1 MMKKMKIHRILMV
14 FIAAILAMTGC
25 AAAGCAA
32 VRAPAAGDLMADVQA
47 AERPAKPGALPETF
61 NQAVLDFSWTLL
73 QQTDK
78 GAGNMM
84 ISPASVFMALAM
96 TLNGADGDTRAAML
110 DVLAGSGLTEDALNQ
125 SSRDWM
131 TLLQDTGDKTELYLS
146 NAIWLRDTFAADPD
160 FLQRN
165 ADYFGATARKLD
177 FAQPEAVKTINDW
190 VKTATRGKIDSIV
203 DQIKDDVVM
212 YLINAIY
219 FKSDWKVPFKA
230 DQTFDGMFAAREKE
244 VQVPFMNQ
252 AGTMDFLEDNGL
264 AGVWLPYVDEQFGF
278 FAILPDEGMDVRRLL
293 TERSGADLA
302 AWIKN
307 RSQSSV
313 SLRIPKF
320 EVRFETGLVE
330 PLKAMGMNVAFVAGQ
345 ADFSRMN
352 ADHTIDLFISDVRHK
367 TFFRIDEK
375 GSEAAAV
382 TSVEVSLTSI
392 PEYEHT
398 LDFSRPFLYGIADA
412 KTGLPLF
419 IGIMEDPTAVE

>member
-1 MMKKMKIHRILMV
+1 MMMKRHRILML
-14 FIAAILAMTGC
+14 FLAVMLAVTGC
-25 AAAGCAA
+25 TAAG
-32 VRAPAAGDLMADVQA
+32 APAADDLMADVQA
-47 AERPAKPGALPETF
+47 AEKPTQPGPLPEVF
-61 NQAVLDFSWTLL
+61 NQAVLEFSWTLL
-73 QQTDK
+73 QKTDT
-78 GAGNMM
+78 GAGNLM
-84 ISPASVFMALAM
+84 ISPASVYMALAM
-96 TLNGADGDTRAAML
+96 TLNGADGDTRTAML
-110 DVLAGSGLTEDALNQ
+110 DVLANSGLTEDALNQ

-131 TLLQDTGDKTELYLS
+131 TLLQDTGDKTELYIS
-146 NAIWLRDTFAADPD
+146 NAIWLRDTFAADPA

-165 ADYFGATARKLD
+165 ADYYGAAARKLD
-177 FAQPEAVKTINDW
+177 FTKPESIKTINDW
-190 VKTATRGKIDSIV
+190 VKTATRDKIDSIV
-203 DQIKDDVVM
+203 EQIKEDVVM

-230 DQTFDGMFAAREKE
+230 DQTFDGMFTAPSKE

-252 AGTMDFLEDNGL
+252 AGSLDYLSSNGL
-264 AGVWLPYVDEQFGF
+264 EGVWLPYVDEQFGF
-278 FAILPDEGMDVRRLL
+278 FAILPEEGSDVRDLL
-293 TERSGADLA
+293 TERNGEDLA
-302 AWIKN
+302 ALIKN

-313 SLRIPKF
+313 SLRIPQF
-320 EVRFETGLVE
+320 EVRYETGLVE
-330 PLKAMGMNVAFVAGQ
+330 PLKAMGMSVAFDSGK

-352 ADHTIDLFISDVRHK
+352 AAHTRDLFISDVRHK

-382 TSVEVSLTSI
+382 TSVEVSTTSM